1 MRRAV
6 DVFADMGKLNMAAK
20 QLKDMAELYEKDDDK
35 KNAMECY
42 EQVRQSLCVFNCTHS
57 TILLRMVCM
66 CVCVCRWMADGIS
79 SCNLQRPVSIIAY
92 ASKCWKSMYARL
104 CVCLCGYI
112 YVCIGR
118 GSV

>member
-42 EQVRQSLCVFNCTHS
+42 EQVRQSLCVFNCTHA

-66 CVCVCRWMADGIS
+66 CVCVCADGWLTDFPHTI
-79 SCNLQRPVSIIAY
+79 CNV
-92 ASKCWKSMYARL
+92 L
-104 CVCLCGYI
+104 CQSLLTLPNVGNRCTHGFVCVYVGI
-112 YVCIGR
+112 YMCV
-118 GSV
+118 